1 MLLNSGDVFAG
12 FTIERLLGEGGM
24 GAVYLA
30 RHPRLGK
37 PTALK
42 LLKPELFAD
51 AAIRTRFEREADLA
65 AALDHPSIVTVY
77 DRGAEGEHLW
87 MCMQYIDGADAGT
100 VNSLALPPEKAVQ
113 IISGVADALDYAHG
127 MGVLHRDVKPS
138 NILLAR
144 ANTGQGE
151 RVFLTD
157 FGLARLRAETV
168 RLTQTGMFTATLAF
182 ASPEQMTGGDM
193 DGRSDQYSLACALYW
208 LLTGMAPFDSPNPAD
223 IIHGNLQLAPPP
235 LAVKRRGL
243 PPGLDPVLAKA
254 MAKHPGHRY
263 RTCVEFAAAAE
274 HALTAPA
281 PAYPPVT
288 EKTGPG
294 TGFAAPGAGYA
305 VAQPV
310 PAPAPPVPPGGPP
323 PGYPAD
329 GRYAGGAPQGVPPQ
343 PGGPVP
349 GVPAV
354 EQTGGAAVHG
364 RVAAG
369 PQDGEQTG
377 AQPTVAITRSAPP
390 PAGPPVEQT
399 GGFGAVPVEHTGGIP
414 VVERTGGI
422 PVVSPRSEHAGESG
436 TPGAYAGEATE
447 STGPQATGRHVGY
460 MAAVPGYR
468 GPVGPGGYAAPPVR
482 RSRAPWIVAAILVPL
497 IVIALIVAAVLVIL
511 GDRDRDSGNAA
522 AAPQTSTLE
531 REPTGAGTG
540 TTSPGDSP
548 GAEPGDRTRR
558 LFPALLPQGSEGD
571 GLGYQNARCTW
582 FGPGD
587 QIPLLPGVPVFDE
600 VLESEPWEA
609 IWDCRQ
615 IQLQPT
621 RMDYTILTYPDA
633 EAVRE
638 VVAGLPPHDS
648 VSGAKAGEPYTA
660 RFWEDSGDR
669 GRFNVNMLVTFGS
682 GVDSPRS
689 NSLLFVRKW
698 GPTARAELEQWWAG
712 APL

>member
-12 FTIERLLGEGGM
+12 FTIERQLGEGGM

-37 PTALK
+37 QTALK

-77 DRGAEGEHLW
+77 DRGMEGEHLW

-100 VNSLALPPEKAVQ
+100 VNSLTLPPDKAVQ
-113 IISGVADALDYAHG
+113 IIAGVADALDYAHG

-193 DGRSDQYSLACALYW
+193 DGRSDQYSLACTLYW

-263 RTCVEFAAAAE
+263 RTCAEFAAAAE
-274 HALTAPA
+274 HALTAGPPA
-281 PAYPPVT
+281 T
-288 EKTGPG
+288 ETTGPG
-294 TGFAAPGAGYA
+294 PGFAAPSAGYPP
-305 VAQPV
+305 AQPV
-310 PAPAPPVPPGGPP
+310 PPAAGA

-329 GRYAGGAPQGVPPQ
+329 SRYAGSAPVVPPQ
-343 PGGPVP
+343 PSTQRGPS
-349 GVPAV
+349 V
-354 EQTGGAAVHG
+354 EQTGGAGALA
-364 RVAAG
+364 RAATTQG
-369 PQDGEQTG
+369 PVDRTG
-377 AQPTVAITRSAPP
+377 AQPTVAINRPAP
-390 PAGPPVEQT
+390 PAGSPGSVVEQT
-399 GGFGAVPVEHTGGIP
+399 GGFGAVSPSVEHTGANPKVPAGVEHTGGIP
-414 VVERTGGI
+414 VVTGARPEPGGA
-422 PVVSPRSEHAGESG
+422 PAGYAGESVENTG
-436 TPGAYAGEATE
+436 ATATMRHGGYLPG
-447 STGPQATGRHVGY
+447 P
-460 MAAVPGYR
+460 PGYSV
-468 GPVGPGGYAAPPVR
+468 PPPGYAAPGNTAPPVR
-482 RSRAPWIVAAILVPL
+482 RSRAPWIAVAILVPL
-497 IVIALIVAAVLVIL
+497 IVAALIAAVVVVLL
-511 GDRDRDSGNAA
+511 GADDAGSDSAPAA
-522 AAPQTSTLE
+522 AQTSTLE
-531 REPTGAGTG
+531 REPSSTAGPGATG
-540 TTSPGDSP
+540 PGDSP
-548 GAEPGDRTRR
+548 GGEPGDRTRR
-558 LFPALLPQGSEGD
+558 LFPTLLPQGSELD
-571 GLGYQNARCTW
+571 GFGFQNARCSR

-587 QIPLLPGVPVFDE
+587 QIPLLPDVPVFDE
-600 VLESEPWEA
+600 VLETRPWDA

-621 RMDYTILTYPDA
+621 RMDYTIISYPDA
-633 EAVRE
+633 EAARE
-638 VVAGLPPHDS
+638 VIAGLPAHDTS
-648 VSGAKAGEPYTA
+648 SGTKSGEPYTA
-660 RFWEDSGDR
+660 HIWEDAGAR
-669 GRFNVNMLVTFGS
+669 GQFNVNMLVSFGT
-682 GVDSPRS
+682 GGDSPRS

-698 GPTARAELEQWWAG
+698 GPTARQDVHRWWAD

>member
-12 FTIERLLGEGGM
+12 FTIERQLGEGGM

-37 PTALK
+37 LTALK

-77 DRGAEGEHLW
+77 DRGMEGEHLW

-100 VNSLALPPEKAVQ
+100 VNSLSLPPGKAVQ
-113 IISGVADALDYAHG
+113 IITGVADALDYAHG

-193 DGRSDQYSLACALYW
+193 DGRSDQYSLACTLYW

-223 IIHGNLQLAPPP
+223 IIHGNLQLSPPP

-254 MAKHPGHRY
+254 MAKHPAHRY
-263 RTCVEFAAAAE
+263 RTCAEFAAAAE
-274 HALTAPA
+274 RALTAPPSA
-281 PAYPPVT
+281 QPPVPET
-288 EKTGPG
+288 AGPG
-294 TGFAAPGAGYA
+294 AGFAAPPAGYA
-305 VAQPV
+305 PAQPV
-310 PAPAPPVPPGGPP
+310 PPGTPGPAGF
-323 PGYPAD
+323 PAD
-329 GRYAGGAPQGVPPQ
+329 GRYAGSAPPVVPPQ
-343 PGGPVP
+343 PAGSPPSGAPRGPS
-349 GVPAV
+349 V
-354 EQTGGAAVHG
+354 EQTGGAA
-364 RVAAG
+364 ALAPADAPAG
-369 PQDGEQTG
+369 QIDTG
-377 AQPTVAITRSAPP
+377 AQPTVAITRPAP
-390 PAGPPVEQT
+390 PAGSPGPVVEQT
-399 GGFGAVPVEHTGGIP
+399 GGFGAVPPSVEHTGANPQVPAGVEHTGGMP
-414 VVERTGGI
+414 VVPG
-422 PVVSPRSEHAGESG
+422 PLPAGAPSG
-436 TPGAYAGEATE
+436 YAGGSVETTGATA
-447 STGPQATGRHVGY
+447 TMHHGGYPPGP
-460 MAAVPGYR
+460 PGYSA
-468 GPVGPGGYAAPPVR
+468 PPPGYAPPGTTAAPVR
-482 RSRAPWIVAAILVPL
+482 RSRAPWIAVAILVPL
-497 IVIALIVAAVLVIL
+497 IVLALIAVVVVVLL
-511 GDRDRDSGNAA
+511 GAGDSDSGSAP

-531 REPTGAGTG
+531 REPSSTAG
-540 TTSPGDSP
+540 PGDSP
-548 GAEPGDRTRR
+548 GGEPGDRTRR
-558 LFPALLPQGSEGD
+558 LFPSLLPQGAGLD
-571 GLGYQNARCTW
+571 GLGYQSARCSR

-587 QIPLLPGVPVFDE
+587 RIPLLPDVPVFDD
-600 VLESEPWEA
+600 VLETRPWEA

-621 RMDYTILTYPDA
+621 RMDYTIITYPDA
-633 EAVRE
+633 EAARE
-638 VVAGLPPHDS
+638 VVAGLPAHDTS
-648 VSGAKAGEPYTA
+648 AGTKSGEPYTA
-660 RFWEDSGDR
+660 HVWEDSGAR
-669 GRFNVNMLVTFGS
+669 GQFNVNMLVSFGS
-682 GVDSPRS
+682 GGESPRS
-689 NSLLFVRKW
+689 NSLLFVRTW
-698 GPTARAELEQWWAG
+698 GPTARQDIHSWWAD

>member
-1 MLLNSGDVFAG
+1 MLNSGDVFAG
-12 FTIERLLGEGGM
+12 FTIERQLGEGGM

-37 PTALK
+37 LTALK

-77 DRGAEGEHLW
+77 DRGMEGAHLW
-87 MCMQYIDGADAGT
+87 MCMQYVDGADAGT
-100 VNSLALPPEKAVQ
+100 VNSLALPPDKAVQ
-113 IISGVADALDYAHG
+113 IIAGVADALDYAHG

-168 RLTQTGMFTATLAF
+168 RLTQAGMFTATLAF

-193 DGRSDQYSLACALYW
+193 DGRSDQYSLACTLYW

-243 PPGLDPVLAKA
+243 PPGLDPVLVKA
-254 MAKHPGHRY
+254 MAKHPAHRY

-274 HALTAPA
+274 HALTANPT
-281 PAYPPVT
+281 VT
-288 EKTGPG
+288 ETTGPG
-294 TGFAAPGAGYA
+294 TGFAASTTGYA
-305 VAQPV
+305 PAQPV
-310 PAPAPPVPPGGPP
+310 PPAAGP

-329 GRYAGGAPQGVPPQ
+329 GRYTAGTPPVVPQPPGATPPGTLRGPSVDQAGGAAALPPAGAT
-343 PGGPVP
+343 PGQVDP
-349 GVPAV
+349 
-354 EQTGGAAVHG
+354 
-364 RVAAG
+364 
-369 PQDGEQTG
+369 TG
-377 AQPTVAITRSAPP
+377 AQPTVAITRPAP
-390 PAGPPVEQT
+390 PAGSSDP
-399 GGFGAVPVEHTGGIP
+399 A
-414 VVERTGGI
+414 VERTGGF
-422 PVVSPRSEHAGESG
+422 
-436 TPGAYAGEATE
+436 
-447 STGPQATGRHVGY
+447 
-460 MAAVPGYR
+460 AAVPPSVDRAGANPQVPAGGERTGGMPVVPGARPDSAGAPAGYPGESAETTGAAAAMR
-468 GPVGPGGYAAPPVR
+468 PGGYLPGPHAYAAPPPGYAAPGSAVPPAR
-482 RSRAPWIVAAILVPL
+482 RGRAPWIAVAILVPL
-497 IVIALIVAAVLVIL
+497 IVLALIAVVVVVVFLGTDDSSSAGAPAAV
-511 GDRDRDSGNAA
+511 
-522 AAPQTSTLE
+522 PQTSTLE
-531 REPTGAGTG
+531 REP
-540 TTSPGDSP
+540 SSEDDPGDPP

-558 LFPALLPQGSEGD
+558 LFPTLLPQGSGLD
-571 GLGYQNARCTW
+571 GFGYQNARCSR

-587 QIPLLPGVPVFDE
+587 QIPLLPDIPVFGD
-600 VLESEPWEA
+600 VLETRPWEA

-621 RMDYTILTYPDA
+621 RMDYTIITYPDA
-633 EAVRE
+633 EAARE
-638 VVAGLPPHDS
+638 VVAGLPAHDMS
-648 VSGAKAGEPYTA
+648 AGTKSGEPYTA
-660 RFWEDSGDR
+660 YIWEDSGGR
-669 GRFNVNMLVTFGS
+669 GQFNVNMLVSFGS
-682 GVDSPRS
+682 NGDSPRS

-698 GPTARAELEQWWAG
+698 GPTARQDVYGWWAD